1 MKPEIAEAFA
11 EALKEKDRFV
21 GGAAYIDGRFMPL
34 AEAAIPIGDWAYRRS
49 DVTYDVASVWKG
61 NFFRLDD
68 HIDRFRRSMTTWRFT
83 PQESDGDIRD
93 IALAVVALSQ
103 LRDAYVGM
111 DCLRGKAKLGL
122 PSHPANA
129 RNYIAVFARPFGWL
143 IAPEVQLRGA
153 HLIIAATPRI
163 PDSSV
168 DPRVK
173 NFHWGDLT
181 QALFEAHDRG
191 ADGAILLDHQGFV
204 TEGPGYNVFAVLDG
218 TVVVSDHGALEGI
231 TRRTVIELCQELG
244 IPVAVR
250 LFSGDE
256 LREADEVFLS
266 TTAGGIM
273 PAARLDDRILG
284 NDRPGPVA
292 SRLREIFWLR
302 REAGWHGLPV
312 NYQLP
317 VPAGV
322 VRG

>member
-1 MKPEIAEAFA
+1 MNEAIRTAF
-11 EALKEKDRFV
+11 EAACKDKERFV

-34 AEAAIPIGDWAYRRS
+34 AEAAIPITDWAYRRS

-61 NFFRLDD
+61 FFFRLDD
-68 HIDRFRRSMTTWRFT
+68 HIRRFRNSMNTWRFA
-83 PQESDGDIRD
+83 PAESDDDIRD
-93 IALAVVALSQ
+93 IALAVVALGQ
-103 LRDAYVGM
+103 LQDAYVGM
-111 DCLRGKAKLGL
+111 DCLRGKAKPGL

-129 RNYIAVFARPFGWL
+129 RNYIAVFARPFAW
-143 IAPEVQLRGA
+143 IIPPDVQARGA
-153 HLIIAATPRI
+153 HLIIAKTPRI

-181 QALFEAHDRG
+181 QGLFEAYDQG

-204 TEGPGYNVFAVLDG
+204 TEGPGYNVFAVIDG
-218 TVVVSDHGALEGI
+218 TAVVSDHGALEGV

-244 IPVAVR
+244 IPVEVR
-250 LFSGDE
+250 PFTGDE

-273 PAARLDDRILG
+273 PASRLDKRILG

-292 SRLREIFWLR
+292 SRLRELFWQR
-302 REAGWHGLPV
+302 RDAGWHGLAV
-312 NYQLP
+312 DYKL
-317 VPAGV
+317 
-322 VRG
+322 

>member
-1 MKPEIAEAFA
+1 MNEAIRAAF
-11 EALKEKDRFV
+11 EAARKDKDRYV

-34 AEAAIPIGDWAYRRS
+34 GEAAIPITDWAYRRS
-49 DVTYDVASVWKG
+49 DVTYDVASVWNG
-61 NFFRLDD
+61 YFFRLED
-68 HIDRFRRSMTTWRFT
+68 HIRRFRNSMNAWRFAPAET
-83 PQESDGDIRD
+83 DDDIRD
-93 IALAVVALSQ
+93 IALAVVALGQ
-103 LRDAYVGM
+103 LQDAYVGM
-111 DCLRGKAKLGL
+111 DCLRGKAKPGL

-129 RNYIAVFARPFGWL
+129 RNYIAVFARPFAW
-143 IAPEVQLRGA
+143 IIPPEVQERGA
-153 HLIIAATPRI
+153 HLIIASTPRI

-181 QALFEAHDRG
+181 RGLFEAHDQG

-218 TVVVSDHGALEGI
+218 TVVVSDHGALEGV

-244 IPVAVR
+244 IPVEVR
-250 LFSGDE
+250 PFTGDE

-273 PAARLDDRILG
+273 PAARLDKRTLG

-292 SRLREIFWLR
+292 ARLRELFWQR
-302 REAGWHGLPV
+302 REAGWHGLKV
-312 NYQLP
+312 DYTL
-317 VPAGV
+317 
-322 VRG
+322 

>member
-1 MKPEIAEAFA
+1 MNEAIRAAFETA
-11 EALKEKDRFV
+11 ARDKDRYV

-34 AEAAIPIGDWAYRRS
+34 AEAAIPITDWAYRRS

-61 NFFRLDD
+61 WFFRLDD
-68 HIDRFRRSMTTWRFT
+68 HIRRFRNSMNAWRFAPAET
-83 PQESDGDIRD
+83 DDDIRD
-93 IALAVVALSQ
+93 IALAVVALGQ
-103 LRDAYVGM
+103 LQDAYVGM
-111 DCLRGKAKLGL
+111 DCLRGKAKPGL

-129 RNYIAVFARPFGWL
+129 RNYIAVFARPFGW
-143 IAPEVQLRGA
+143 IIPPQVQARGA
-153 HLIIAATPRI
+153 HLIVAKTPRI

-181 QALFEAHDRG
+181 RGLFEAHDQG
-191 ADGAILLDHQGFV
+191 ADGAILLDHKGFV

-231 TRRTVIELCQELG
+231 TRRSVIELCGELG
-244 IPVAVR
+244 IPVEVR
-250 LFSGDE
+250 PFAGEE

-273 PAARLDDRILG
+273 PAARLDGRILG

-292 SRLREIFWLR
+292 ARLRELFWQR
-302 REAGWHGLPV
+302 REAGWHGLKV
-312 NYQLP
+312 DYA
-317 VPAGV
+317 V
-322 VRG
+322 